1 MKSSGLKNRLSPF
14 WVLQSLAWGA
24 YGFMI
29 YITLLPALP
38 PEGSAWRLFFI
49 KFVRTAIGFAM
60 SLALHRIYK
69 HAWSRSLSLRSIAAL
84 ALFSSVAF
92 GCAWLV
98 VYKFFGWLMNPAGF
112 HIGPL
117 SAYPREAFDFS
128 YVLFAWSASY
138 FGIKYWQ
145 DSQAQKERTLTA
157 TAEAHRAQLEMLRYQ
172 LNPHFLFNAL
182 NSIRASIDE
191 DRARA
196 KEMVTEFSEF
206 LRYSLLNSDSSPVPL
221 REEIEAIRN
230 YLAIEKIRFEER
242 LEVEFDIEPMAEE
255 YRLPGFL
262 IHPLIENAIK
272 HGMSADS
279 APLVI
284 RLSARVDNGSL
295 RVEVANTGRL
305 KASGNDLRSN
315 ATGIGLQNISQR
327 LERLFPGRSLFD
339 IREEDGWVRAVIEI
353 RKS

>member
-1 MKSSGLKNRLSPF
+1 
-14 WVLQSLAWGA
+14 
-24 YGFMI
+24 MI
-29 YITLLPALP
+29 YITLLPSLP
-38 PEGSAWRLFFI
+38 PEGSALRLLFI

-60 SLALHRIYK
+60 SVFLHRIYRY
-69 HAWSRSLSLRSIAAL
+69 AWSRAFSFGFIASL
-84 ALFSSVAF
+84 ALFSSVVF

-98 VYKFFGWLMNPAGF
+98 VYKLFGWLMDPAAF

-117 SAYPREAFDFS
+117 SAYPREAFDFA

-145 DSQAQKERTLTA
+145 DSQSQKERTLTA
-157 TAEAHRAQLEMLRYQ
+157 KAEAHRAQLEMLRYQ

-191 DRARA
+191 DRSRA
-196 KEMVTEFSEF
+196 KKMVTEFSEF

-230 YLAIEKIRFEER
+230 YLSIEKIRFEER
-242 LEVEFDIEPMAEE
+242 LEFAFDIESAAEE
-255 YRLPGFL
+255 YRLPSFL

-272 HGMSADS
+272 HGMNADS

-305 KASGNDLRSN
+305 KSSDNDLRSYG
-315 ATGIGLQNISQR
+315 AGIGLQNINQR
-327 LERLFPGRSLFD
+327 LERLFPGQSLFD
-339 IREEDGWVRAVIEI
+339 IREENGWVRAIIEI
-353 RKS
+353 RKSQAR